1 MTFAVD
7 GEEGIDEFI
16 VIVIVIVKL
25 GAAELL
31 DLRLS
36 SLNMTPFSVLRA

>member
-7 GEEGIDEFI
+7 EEAGIDEFI
-16 VIVIVIVKL
+16 VIVIVKGV
-25 GAAELL
+25 AELL